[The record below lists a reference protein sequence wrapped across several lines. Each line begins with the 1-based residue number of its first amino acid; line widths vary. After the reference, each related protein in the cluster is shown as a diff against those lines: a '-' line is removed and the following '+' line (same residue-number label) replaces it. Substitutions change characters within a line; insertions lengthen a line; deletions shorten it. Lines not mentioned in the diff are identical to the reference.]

1 MNYWHTLLQ
10 VYAVLDPPLGHN
22 LLKRGQVINTGDKG
36 MDFNPK
42 FCLMLQTKLASPHYN
57 HEVQGKTLLINFT
70 ATWDGLGEQLL
81 AEVVKAERPDL
92 EK

>member
-1 MNYWHTLLQ
+1 
-10 VYAVLDPPLGHN
+10 
-22 LLKRGQVINTGDKG
+22 
-36 MDFNPK
+36 
-42 FCLMLQTKLASPHYN
+42 MLQTKLASPHYN

-81 AEVVKAERPDL
+81 AEVVRAEREDL